1 MDRNNLIGNK
11 NKLPWSLPN
20 DLAYFKKLT
29 QGNIVILG
37 RKTYESI
44 GKALPNRI
52 NVVLTRDA
60 NFKPLDCLVF
70 NSIESILSKIAF
82 EEEAF
87 IIGGS
92 NTYKQFLP
100 YANKLYI
107 THIDH
112 AFIGDSYFPEF
123 DDSKYEIASI
133 IEGVKDEKN
142 PYDYNFVEYEIKND
156 IDEKINR

>member
-29 QGNIVILG
+29 QGNIVIMG

-52 NVVLTRDA
+52 NIVLTRDM
-60 NFKPLDCLVF
+60 NFKPSDCLVF
-70 NSIESILSKIAF
+70 NSIESILSTIAI
-82 EEEAF
+82 EEEVF

-92 NTYKQFLP
+92 NTYEQFLP
-100 YANKLYI
+100 YVNKLYI

-112 AFIGDSYFPEF
+112 SFIGDSYFPDF
-123 DDSKYEIASI
+123 DESKYEIVSI
-133 IEGVKDEKN
+133 TKGLNDEKN
-142 PYDYNFVEYEIKND
+142 PYDYNFVEYKIKNTYCT
-156 IDEKINR
+156 I